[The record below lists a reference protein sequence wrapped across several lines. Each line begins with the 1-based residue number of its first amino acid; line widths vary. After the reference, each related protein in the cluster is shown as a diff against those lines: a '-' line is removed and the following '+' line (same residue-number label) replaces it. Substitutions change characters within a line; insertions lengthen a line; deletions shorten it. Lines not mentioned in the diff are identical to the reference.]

1 MKKAIALLLALV
13 MVFALAACGE
23 TNNTNN
29 NPSENTG
36 NNQNNNAP
44 NGNQNANTGNDQN
57 SNAPSGNDAPS
68 GEGKSV
74 GFVTFGMGGEFFEA
88 LANTYQSTMEA
99 EGWTAYYVDG
109 NFDPETQISAA
120 ENYIAMGVDVLVIWS
135 VAPMAMG
142 AVVEQ
147 AMEEGIKVISF
158 VAQTEKYD
166 VLMVSD
172 EVELASN
179 ACKLAS
185 KWIDEHF
192 ADEPD
197 HSVPVAVI
205 SYRGSETTAFQSDV
219 LVQIEDFSSKAKFV
233 TEVEVQ
239 DETAAQGQTAAENLY
254 ITNPEIK
261 VFITPDNPVANGI
274 NNYYTSMSSPVT
286 DYTDMGIFCINGDE
300 SAAENIRKSINDE
313 SPFRGTVMTGSVQDT
328 ANELRDMIVGITDG
342 TVEVGHVQKAG
353 TLFVYADTVE
363 EYLSTGTVT
372 SVTEADFN

>member
-13 MVFALAACGE
+13 MVLALAACG
-23 TNNTNN
+23 NNANN
-29 NPSENTG
+29 NPSEN
-36 NNQNNNAP
+36 NNQNNNTE
-44 NGNQNANTGNDQN
+44 NNQNNNTPNDNQNNTPGGN
-57 SNAPSGNDAPS
+57 NDPS

-88 LANTYQSTMEA
+88 LANTYKSTMEA

-120 ENYIAMGVDVLVIWS
+120 ENYIAMKVDVLVIWS

-142 AVVEQ
+142 GVIEQ
-147 AMEEGIKVISF
+147 AMEAGIKVIAF

-179 ACKLAS
+179 ACRLAA

-192 ADEPD
+192 AAEAD

-205 SYRGSETTAFQSDV
+205 SYRGSETTAQQSDI
-219 LVQIEDFSSKAKFV
+219 LVQIESFSSKAKFV

-286 DYTDMGIFCINGDE
+286 DYSDMGIFCINGDE
-300 SAAENIRKSINDE
+300 SAAENIKKSINDE

-328 ANELRDMIVGITDG
+328 ANELRDMIIGITDG
-342 TVEVGHVQKAG
+342 TVQVGHVQKAG

-363 EYLSTGTVT
+363 EYLTTGTVV
-372 SVTEADFN
+372 SVTEKDFQ

>member
-13 MVFALAACGE
+13 MVLALAACG
-23 TNNTNN
+23 NNANN
-29 NPSENTG
+29 NPSEN
-36 NNQNNNAP
+36 NNQNNNTE
-44 NGNQNANTGNDQN
+44 NNQNNNTPNDNQNNTPGGN
-57 SNAPSGNDAPS
+57 NDPS

-88 LANTYQSTMEA
+88 LANTYKSTMEA

-120 ENYIAMGVDVLVIWS
+120 ENYIAMKVDVLVIWS

-142 AVVEQ
+142 GVIEQ
-147 AMEEGIKVISF
+147 AMEAGIKVIAF

-179 ACKLAS
+179 ACRLAA

-192 ADEPD
+192 AAEAD

-205 SYRGSETTAFQSDV
+205 SYRGSETTAQQSDI
-219 LVQIEDFSSKAKFV
+219 LVQIESFSSKAKFV

-286 DYTDMGIFCINGDE
+286 DYSDMGIFCINGDE
-300 SAAENIRKSINDE
+300 SAAENIKKSINDE

-328 ANELRDMIVGITDG
+328 ANELRDMIIGITDG
-342 TVEVGHVQKAG
+342 TVQVGHVQKAG

-363 EYLSTGTVT
+363 EYLSTGTVV
-372 SVTEADFN
+372 SVTEKDFQ

>member
-13 MVFALAACGE
+13 MVLALAACG
-23 TNNTNN
+23 NNANN
-29 NPSENTG
+29 NPSEN
-36 NNQNNNAP
+36 NNQNNNTP
-44 NGNQNANTGNDQN
+44 NDNQNNTLGGN
-57 SNAPSGNDAPS
+57 NDPS

-88 LANTYQSTMEA
+88 LANTYKSTMEA

-120 ENYIAMGVDVLVIWS
+120 ENYIAMKVDVLVIWS

-142 AVVEQ
+142 GVIEQ
-147 AMEEGIKVISF
+147 AMEAGIKVIAF

-179 ACKLAS
+179 ACRLAA

-192 ADEPD
+192 AAEAD

-205 SYRGSETTAFQSDV
+205 SYRGSETTAQQSDI
-219 LVQIEDFSSKAKFV
+219 LVQIESFSSKAKFV

-286 DYTDMGIFCINGDE
+286 DYSDMGIFCINGDE
-300 SAAENIRKSINDE
+300 SAAENIKKSINDE

-328 ANELRDMIVGITDG
+328 ANELRDMIIGITDG
-342 TVEVGHVQKAG
+342 TVKVGHVQKAG

-363 EYLSTGTVT
+363 EYLSTGTVV
-372 SVTEADFN
+372 SVTEKDFQ